1 MSRTR
6 FSGLRA
12 SGGAGGVVAVAV
24 LLAALELGNCT
35 RYLLKISIHRHVVLE
50 IGKFM
55 RVRDER
61 EVQRDKRA
69 TLARMPTTTGSALFF
84 KRRS

>member
-24 LLAALELGNCT
+24 LLAALELGNWT

-61 EVQRDKRA
+61 EVQRDKSN
-69 TLARMPTTTGSALFF
+69 TRMPTTTGSALFF